1 MLCVA
6 SDVTTGMK
14 RKERRVLKM
23 HVASISRDI
32 PFLKGNKK
40 LACGYIGVMEK
51 LNNFVFELK
60 KNAHPFKCSSLFL
73 SFRAKQKNKKDK
85 NKIK

>member
-1 MLCVA
+1 MGLYWYHGEAKQLCFR
-6 SDVTTGMK
+6 T
-14 RKERRVLKM
+14 
-23 HVASISRDI
+23 
-32 PFLKGNKK
+32 
-40 LACGYIGVMEK
+40 
-51 LNNFVFELK
+51 K

>member
-1 MLCVA
+1 MSKAQYNINVL
-6 SDVTTGMK
+6 GPI

-32 PFLKGNKK
+32 PFLKDNKK
-40 LACGYIGVMEK
+40 LACGYIGIMEK

-60 KNAHPFKCSSLFL
+60 KCTFLQVFQPFPFIQSKT
-73 SFRAKQKNKKDK
+73 KEQKRQK
-85 NKIK
+85 

>member
-6 SDVTTGMK
+6 SDVTRGMK

-32 PFLKGNKK
+32 PFLKDNKK
-40 LACGYIGVMEK
+40 FACGYIGIMEK

-60 KNAHPFKCSSLFL
+60 KMHISSSVPAFNFH
-73 SFRAKQKNKKDK
+73 SEQNKRTKK
-85 NKIK
+85 TKIK

>member
-6 SDVTTGMK
+6 LDVTRGMK

-32 PFLKGNKK
+32 
-40 LACGYIGVMEK
+40 
-51 LNNFVFELK
+51 
-60 KNAHPFKCSSLFL
+60 SLPK
-73 SFRAKQKNKKDK
+73 R
-85 NKIK
+85 